1 VKKYNFK
8 NKIEVNKEYG
18 KDIIAL
24 KFFVMVV
31 LVFSKLIINN

>member
-1 VKKYNFK
+1 MKKYNFK

-24 KFFVMVV
+24 KFFVIS
-31 LVFSKLIINN
+31 FSLLKVNN